1 VPSPTSLARSKAP
14 QEEKLDHGSILGTK
28 GEGANGRRRGWH
40 LGAGPGWRGGRGIS
54 KKFLAI
60 AVFYSRNIFSPQYL
74 FLDMLSAQGISSLM
88 LVEKLGDYSFKL
100 EFNNEEEK
108 KKVLGGRPWR
118 HEGNALIVAHYN
130 RFFKAVRG
138 LH

>member
-1 VPSPTSLARSKAP
+1 
-14 QEEKLDHGSILGTK
+14 
-28 GEGANGRRRGWH
+28 
-40 LGAGPGWRGGRGIS
+40 
-54 KKFLAI
+54 
-60 AVFYSRNIFSPQYL
+60 
-74 FLDMLSAQGISSLM
+74 M

>member
-1 VPSPTSLARSKAP
+1 
-14 QEEKLDHGSILGTK
+14 
-28 GEGANGRRRGWH
+28 
-40 LGAGPGWRGGRGIS
+40 
-54 KKFLAI
+54 
-60 AVFYSRNIFSPQYL
+60 
-74 FLDMLSAQGISSLM
+74 MLSAQGISSLM

-130 RFFKAVRG
+130 RFFKAVM
-138 LH
+138 H